1 MTIRYMLPVLLVLCC
16 AVAPVSAQERSA
28 PLELL
33 PTLTD
38 SAVSAGTPDAPPPVL
53 LESRPLARAVSA
65 PVAALAQTVPQQPPP
80 ARTSRGTRLRAGAG
94 GATLAAFATLLTSA
108 VLSPVL
114 VLVAMPPVAAL
125 TAVAIMR

>member
-1 MTIRYMLPVLLVLCC
+1 MTIRYMLPVILMLFC
-16 AVAPVSAQERSA
+16 AAASVSAQEQFA
-28 PLELL
+28 PLEPL

-38 SAVSAGTPDAPPPVL
+38 SVALADTADAPPPVL

-94 GATLAAFATLLTSA
+94 GATLAA
-108 VLSPVL
+108 VLAALASGVFGPVL
-114 VLVAMPPVAAL
+114 PLVVMPPVAAL
-125 TAVAIMR
+125 TAVRIMR

>member
-1 MTIRYMLPVLLVLCC
+1 MTIRNMLTVILMLFC
-16 AVAPVSAQERSA
+16 AAASVSAQERFA
-28 PLELL
+28 PLEPL

-38 SAVSAGTPDAPPPVL
+38 YVASADTANAPPPVL
-53 LESRPLARAVSA
+53 LESRPLALAVAS
-65 PVAALAQTVPQQPPP
+65 PVATLAQTVPQQPPP
-80 ARTSRGTRLRAGAG
+80 ARGTRLRAGAG
-94 GATLAAFATLLTSA
+94 GATLAAFVTLLTSV

>member
-1 MTIRYMLPVLLVLCC
+1 MTIRYMLPVILMLFC
-16 AVAPVSAQERSA
+16 AAASVSAQEQFA
-28 PLELL
+28 PLEPL

-38 SAVSAGTPDAPPPVL
+38 SVALADTADAPPPVL
-53 LESRPLARAVSA
+53 LELRPLARAVSA

-80 ARTSRGTRLRAGAG
+80 PGTSRGTRLRAGAG